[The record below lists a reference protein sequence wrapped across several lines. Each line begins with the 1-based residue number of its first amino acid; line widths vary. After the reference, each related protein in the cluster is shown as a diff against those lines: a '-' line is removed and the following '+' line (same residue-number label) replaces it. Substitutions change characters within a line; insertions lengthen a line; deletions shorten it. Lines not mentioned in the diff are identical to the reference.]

1 MATTK
6 INNFDLNMNMNNKDI
21 WDQFFDLNMNMNNK
35 DIWDQFFDILRRII
49 SKIPDS
55 ERNYWLKTFEEFYS
69 KYRER
74 INR

>member
-21 WDQFFDLNMNMNNK
+21 WDQFFD
-35 DIWDQFFDILRRII
+35 ILRRIL

-55 ERNYWLKTFEEFYS
+55 ERNYWLKIFKEFYS

-74 INR
+74 TDR